1 MGALSWLVQ
10 PPKRGHLGMK
20 PPLKSKYRQVPVYL
34 PKNVVN
40 EGGRLKRRPPYS
52 YRKLIVLY
60 FLIF

>member
-40 EGGRLKRRPPYS
+40 EGGRRFMVSPCFINKLKIFIS
-52 YRKLIVLY
+52 Y
-60 FLIF
+60 